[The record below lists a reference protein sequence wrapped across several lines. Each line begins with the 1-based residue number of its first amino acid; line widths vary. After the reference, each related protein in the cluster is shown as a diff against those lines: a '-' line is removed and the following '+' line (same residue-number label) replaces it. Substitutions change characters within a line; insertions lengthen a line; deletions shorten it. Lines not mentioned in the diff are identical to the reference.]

1 MKWSTVAA
9 LGLPLFAS
17 FLSANASAQ
26 TSDGDFVGA
35 LEERGISVADPDS
48 AVATAHEICAELD
61 RGEGAAVVVL
71 KLMTDTN
78 LSSAQAG
85 YFIGASVT
93 AYCPQHHDALGNP
106 VLPLVPP
113 PPLM

>member
-1 MKWSTVAA
+1 M

-17 FLSANASAQ
+17 FLSAPVSAQ

-48 AVATAHEICAELD
+48 AVATAHEICAEFD
-61 RGEGAAVVVL
+61 RGEAAAVVVL
-71 KLMTDTN
+71 KLMKETN

-85 YFIGASVT
+85 YFVGASVT
-93 AYCPQHHDALGNP
+93 AYCPQHQDALGNP
-106 VLPLVPP
+106 ALPLVPP